1 LGTLQRPAGFV
12 EGSPR
17 FWARLAGFFY
27 LVNTITS
34 LTGFSGKLSGRSL
47 TACNWTA
54 AASYVAVTILLYF
67 LLRPVSRS
75 LSLLAALFGLT
86 GSANQ
91 FLWRYDLF
99 PFHIHSLVYF
109 GFYCTL
115 LGVLILRSTFM
126 PRILG
131 ALLLLAGA
139 GWLTFISPRFAAL
152 CSPYNYIGGGIGE
165 IPLMLWLLIMGVNS
179 ERWIAQAHVTFPEE

>member
-1 LGTLQRPAGFV
+1 MGTAQRPDGFV
-12 EGSPR
+12 RASPR
-17 FWARLAGFFY
+17 FWARVAGFFY
-27 LVNTITS
+27 LINTIAS
-34 LTGFSGKLSGRSL
+34 LAGFSGKVSGWIL

-54 AASYVAVTILLYF
+54 PASYVAVTVLLYF

-75 LSLLAALFGLT
+75 LSLIAALFGLA
-86 GSANQ
+86 GSANEA
-91 FLWRYDLF
+91 LWRYDLF

-115 LGVLILRSTFM
+115 LAVLILRSAFM

-131 ALLLLAGA
+131 ALLFLAGA
-139 GWLTFISPRFAAL
+139 GWLTFVSPRLAAL
-152 CSPYNYIGGGIGE
+152 CAPYSYIGGGIGE

-179 ERWIAQAHVTFPEE
+179 ERWIEQARVAK